1 MSSAQAGDSD
11 RQTGGS
17 QDGTLQPGPSI
28 MLRYSASARAVP
40 STVREGPV
48 PRDSHWSTHCVLRS
62 RPIAC
67 FSSPNTTQSM
77 GKGLTLGLLASFSNF
92 TASLQRTEHCHQRFC
107 EDELTVGG
115 IDLKYDLSSRNL
127 NLRVK
132 AEKQVL
138 FWYIFIY
145 CFY

>member
-1 MSSAQAGDSD
+1 MRFCSQAPVSHSGI
-11 RQTGGS
+11 Q
-17 QDGTLQPGPSI
+17 Q
-28 MLRYSASARAVP
+28 VP
-40 STVREGPV
+40 ALCPALREGPV
-48 PRDSHWSTHCVLRS
+48 PRDSHCSTQCALRS

-67 FSSPNTTQSM
+67 FSSLNTTQSM
-77 GKGLTLGLLASFSNF
+77 GKGLTPCILSSFSNF
-92 TASLQRTEHCHQRFC
+92 TASLQKTEYCHQRFC

-127 NLRVK
+127 NLRIK
-132 AEKQVL
+132 AEKEVL